1 MSYARLMTGTYRAP
15 DVPTEQITREFV
27 RDELFRCFES
37 ANKEFLTLL
46 HQPVADEALKTQ
58 VRQFVEGVFQTCG
71 VSIENPTKTG
81 ILTAISQ
88 CKSNA
93 EKMMGPQG
101 ADIIRHHYEEMM
113 KLVNRLPAD
122 GTRASPDMIRI

>member
-1 MSYARLMTGTYRAP
+1 MTGTYRAP
-15 DVPTEQITREFV
+15 DVPQERVTGEFV
-27 RDELFRCFES
+27 RDELLICFES

-46 HQPVADEALKTQ
+46 NQPVTDQALKIQ
-58 VRQFVEGVFQTCG
+58 VKQFVEGVFQNCG
-71 VSIENPTKTG
+71 VSYTSPTKTG

-101 ADIIRHHYEEMM
+101 SDIIKHHYDEMM
-113 KLVNRLPAD
+113 KLVNKLPAE
-122 GTRASPDMIRI
+122 GPKASPEMIRI

>member
-1 MSYARLMTGTYRAP
+1 MTGTYRAP
-15 DVPTEQITREFV
+15 DVPNEQVTGEFV
-27 RDELFRCFES
+27 RDELLRCFES

-46 HQPVADEALKTQ
+46 KQPVVDEALKVQ
-58 VRQFVEGVFQTCG
+58 VKQFVEGVFQSCG
-71 VSIENPTKTG
+71 VSYADPTKTG
-81 ILTAISQ
+81 ILTAIGQ

-101 ADIIRHHYEEMM
+101 AEIINHHYDEMM

-122 GTRASPDMIRI
+122 SPRASPEMIRI